1 MQNSVE
7 LGTSHFELK
16 TDLNKKQNQD
26 TSIVLQN
33 FMGIQDNWIFGVF
46 DGHGVNGAKV
56 SNMVRELISE
66 YIKKGFQKAGHT
78 FNSDEDKH
86 FNTVTAWFSERNV
99 ITNKLEKYQNL
110 KTRGKVIEEA
120 FNNAQRDLK

>member
-1 MQNSVE
+1 MV
-7 LGTSHFELK
+7 T
-16 TDLNKKQNQD
+16 NKKQNQD

-56 SNMVRELISE
+56 SSLVRELIPD
-66 YIKKGFQKAGHT
+66 YIKKGFQKAGNVFT
-78 FNSDEDKH
+78 SDVSTH

-99 ITNKLEKYQNL
+99 TTNKLEKYQNL
-110 KTRGKVIEEA
+110 KTRGRVIEEA
-120 FNNAQRDLK
+120 FNNTQRDLK